1 MQIHVV
7 RPGETLYGIARQ
19 YGVSV
24 TLLGRLNQVPA
35 GGALAVGQTLVVY
48 EPERVHVVR
57 PGETL
62 EGIARREGVSV
73 LSLYQNNYFL
83 GGRSRILPDEE
94 LIVALKGEKS
104 GTLGVNGYAYT
115 FIRQEQLRTVLP
127 YITYLTPFTYGVTS
141 QGGLVVP
148 DDGPLLAA
156 APQYG
161 AQLWMHLS
169 TLTDSGSFNS
179 RLGGA
184 LLENETAQKALIDAV
199 AANMAE
205 KGYQGLD
212 VDFESIYAEDAQSYV
227 SFISR
232 LRELAA
238 PMGIPVLVA
247 VAPKSYANQ
256 PGLLYEGM
264 DYAGLGRA
272 ADLIFLMT
280 YEWGYSYGPPMAISP
295 IRSMRTV
302 IEYALKEIPAEKLL
316 LGIPNYGYDW
326 QIPYSQSRKAVS
338 ISNQYAVSLAARYY
352 AAIRFDES
360 VQAPWFRYV
369 DERGQ
374 EHEVWFEDARSIRAK
389 LSLVPEYGLRGVGY
403 WNLMRPF
410 PQNWVI
416 LNALYHIREGL

>member
-7 RPGETLYGIARQ
+7 RPGETLYSIARQ

-212 VDFESIYAEDAQSYV
+212 VDLNIW
-227 SFISR
+227 R
-232 LRELAA
+232 
-238 PMGIPVLVA
+238 A
-247 VAPKSYANQ
+247 VRRRP
-256 PGLLYEGM
+256 
-264 DYAGLGRA
+264 
-272 ADLIFLMT
+272 T
-280 YEWGYSYGPPMAISP
+280 PP
-295 IRSMRTV
+295 
-302 IEYALKEIPAEKLL
+302 
-316 LGIPNYGYDW
+316 
-326 QIPYSQSRKAVS
+326 
-338 ISNQYAVSLAARYY
+338 
-352 AAIRFDES
+352 
-360 VQAPWFRYV
+360 
-369 DERGQ
+369 
-374 EHEVWFEDARSIRAK
+374 
-389 LSLVPEYGLRGVGY
+389 LSTRCGSG
-403 WNLMRPF
+403 
-410 PQNWVI
+410 
-416 LNALYHIREGL
+416 

>member
-169 TLTDSGSFNS
+169 TLTDSGSFDS

-212 VDFESIYAEDAQSYV
+212 VDFEYLEGRQAAAYTPFIDALRQ
-227 SFISR
+227 R
-232 LRELAA
+232 LNPL
-238 PMGIPVLVA
+238 GWPVIVA
-247 VAPKSYANQ
+247 LAPKSSAEQ
-256 PGLLYEGM
+256 RGLLYEAH
-264 DYAGLGRA
+264 DYAALSHA
-272 ADLIFLMT
+272 ANAVLLMT
-280 YEWGYSYGPPMAISP
+280 YEWGYTAGPPMAVARPDGDGPGENLSGGAHL
-295 IRSMRTV
+295 RLR
-302 IEYALKEIPAEKLL
+302 
-316 LGIPNYGYDW
+316 
-326 QIPYSQSRKAVS
+326 
-338 ISNQYAVSLAARYY
+338 LAAALLAGHHPCTLSV
-352 AAIRFDES
+352 AAES
-360 VQAPWFRYV
+360 AGAGTVV
-369 DERGQ
+369 RGGN
-374 EHEVWFEDARSIRAK
+374 SIRRNRP
-389 LSLVPEYGLRGVGY
+389 VPMVPLHGGDRHCPRGV
-403 WNLMRPF
+403 
-410 PQNWVI
+410 V
-416 LNALYHIREGL
+416 